1 MKKMKLSII
10 IPVYNEK
17 ETVLKLLERVK
28 AVQVDKE
35 IILIDD
41 GSDDATRDI
50 LKGLASERD
59 ADGRIK
65 VIFHERN
72 MGKGSAIRTGLKEV
86 TGDIV
91 LVQDAD
97 LEYDPTDYPKLIEPI
112 ISGKASVVYGSR
124 ILGKAPTRSLIF
136 HYGVRFLSFLTNL
149 LYKSK
154 ITDEAT
160 CYKVFHVSVLKSIKL
175 KCRRFEF
182 CPEITAKILKNGHK
196 IYEVPVTY
204 NPRTYR
210 EGKKINWKD
219 GLAAIWTLMKYRIF
233 D

>member
-1 MKKMKLSII
+1 MKLSII

-17 ETVLKLLERVK
+17 ETVLKLLERVR
-28 AVQVDKE
+28 AVPIDKE
-35 IILIDD
+35 IIIVDD
-41 GSDDATRDI
+41 GSDDATREI
-50 LKGLASERD
+50 LKKIA
-59 ADGRIK
+59 ADGGVK

-97 LEYDPTDYPKLIEPI
+97 MEYDPADYPKLIEPI
-112 ISGKASVVYGSR
+112 ISGKAMVVYGSR

-136 HYGVRFLSFLTNL
+136 HYGVKFLSFLTNV
-149 LYKSK
+149 LYKSN
-154 ITDEAT
+154 ISDEAT
-160 CYKVFHVSVLKSIKL
+160 CYKVFHISALKSIEL

-182 CPEITAKILKNGHK
+182 CPEVTAKILKNGHK
-196 IYEVPVTY
+196 IYEVPVSY
-204 NPRTYR
+204 YPRTYR

-219 GLAAIWTLMKYRIF
+219 GLAAIWTLIKYRIF